1 MTDEEHGHD
10 EHDTK
15 TERPHDGL
23 PTFLAIFYKV
33 ARLVFFALGLVLV
46 LAIILIL
53 APANEDNSIVSFI
66 QDLAEQVAGPFKDVF
81 TVEDDERE
89 KIVNYGLAAAVY
101 FLLGSLITKLPT
113 GSTRV

>member
-1 MTDEEHGHD
+1 MADTEHD
-10 EHDTK
+10 EHDTDTK
-15 TERPHDGL
+15 TERPHDGV

-33 ARLVFFALGLVLV
+33 ARLVFLALALVLV

-81 TVEDDERE
+81 TLDDDERE

-101 FLLGSLITKLPT
+101 FLLGSLVTKLPT